1 MLRHFIFAGQHDK
14 FFNVKDRLT
23 YPIFIPSKGRADR
36 AYLNLHTLAGLGIP
50 TEGKQLP
57 LVIVVLEKGDVQS
70 YRDLWP
76 HLLIL
81 TLPPWDL
88 HRTGVGF
95 SRSVVQRLCEGATLH
110 LSGSKPKFLQ
120 FRGAFTLNDLVSG
133 MTELQLLDMHQW
145 KNANVF
151 NAWHGGTTVNK
162 VRVNRLQC
170 FRRAFVHLQ
179 DHALTNDV
187 ALASFIRDCGPSTT
201 TTAEFSY
208 NSLSLYK
215 VHFLNIRE
223 LARLQVFYN

>member
-1 MLRHFIFAGQHDK
+1 MSGLQVKVRLTGPSKMLRHFIFAGQHDT

-23 YPIFIPSKGRADR
+23 YPIFIPSKGRAAR

-57 LVIVVLEKGDVQS
+57 LVIVVLEQGDVQA

-95 SRSVVQRLCEGATLH
+95 SRSVVQRLCEGATLQ
-110 LSGSKPKFLQ
+110 LSGSKPKFIQ
-120 FRGAFTLNDLVSG
+120 FRGAFTLDDLVSG

-145 KNANVF
+145 KMRMSSTL
-151 NAWHGGTTVNK
+151 GTGAL
-162 VRVNRLQC
+162 RLTR
-170 FRRAFVHLQ
+170 F
-179 DHALTNDV
+179 
-187 ALASFIRDCGPSTT
+187 G
-201 TTAEFSY
+201 
-208 NSLSLYK
+208 
-215 VHFLNIRE
+215 
-223 LARLQVFYN
+223 